1 MTEFVKPTGVAIP
14 LPESAE
20 YASVSSPKLNSLE
33 ETSVKDNGNSN
44 DAKHVVGVTSNSSL
58 VSADDAGEIVQ
69 IPLDDNEIQDI
80 ELQDAKNVENDAD
93 AVPITDAPL
102 IGAPFRLISFVANFV
117 SGADL
122 VNQSSSNTAR

>member
-1 MTEFVKPTGVAIP
+1 MTEFAKPTGVAIP
-14 LPESAE
+14 PPESAE
-20 YASVSSPKLNSLE
+20 YASVSAPKLNSLE
-33 ETSVKDNGNSN
+33 ETSVKDNGNSFN
-44 DAKHVVGVTSNSSL
+44 DAKHVVGVMSNSSL
-58 VSADDAGEIVQ
+58 LSDDAGEIVQ

-122 VNQSSSNTAR
+122 VDPSSSNTAR